1 MESDAAGLYLN
12 LMKGCLTRLIF
23 PDSCVNHEFRPTGQF
38 DPDARRNGQDWP
50 SEAETMIGQK
60 RLDNLQACVTSAL
73 RDGVPG
79 DLVETG
85 VWRGGAAILMRAVLK
100 AYGDRHRLVWAV
112 DSFAG
117 LPKPDPARY
126 PEDAEDRLWES
137 NDYLGVSL
145 EKVRANFAR
154 YELLDEQVRFLKGW
168 FKDTLPQAPIQQ
180 IAVLRLDGDM
190 YESTMDVLNN
200 LYDKVSDGG
209 YIIVDDYGA
218 LKNCKAAIDDFR
230 CARQIYDPLQ
240 QVDWTGVYWRRGAL
254 RGAATMQPNNTKAA
268 MNS

>member
-1 MESDAAGLYLN
+1 M
-12 LMKGCLTRLIF
+12 
-23 PDSCVNHEFRPTGQF
+23 V
-38 DPDARRNGQDWP
+38 
-50 SEAETMIGQK
+50 GQK
-60 RLDNLQACVTSAL
+60 RLDNLQTCVTSAL
-73 RDGVPG
+73 REGVPG

-100 AYGDRHRLVWAV
+100 AYADSDRLVWAV

-126 PEDAEDRLWES
+126 PEDAGDRLWES

-145 EKVRANFAR
+145 ERVQANFAR
-154 YELLDEQVRFLKGW
+154 YGLLDEQVRFVKGW
-168 FKDTLPQAPIQQ
+168 FKDTLPHAPIRQ

-200 LYDKVSDGG
+200 LYEKVSEGG

-218 LKNCKAAIDDFR
+218 LKNCKAAIDEFR
-230 CARQIYDPLQ
+230 GLRDIQEPLQ
-240 QVDWTGVYWRRGAL
+240 QVDWTGVFWQRKRS
-254 RGAATMQPNNTKAA
+254 Q
-268 MNS
+268 